1 MELRRELIL
10 TIALL
15 IVVNALLALGAVALL
30 ARIGP
35 AVAEVA
41 AAGGDDVLSRV
52 EATVTRLGSG
62 GAWAAVALGFVSFLG
77 SLGAIAL
84 LHRRILH
91 PVEEIHGAL
100 EAARTGDQL
109 RRAHV
114 TDAPFELRA
123 VAQAVNRMLDR
134 RMTDGTGAAERE
146 EEEAARRRPGGR

>member
-15 IVVNALLALGAVALL
+15 ILVNALLALGAVALL
-30 ARIGP
+30 ARLGP

-41 AAGGDDVLSRV
+41 AAGGDDVPARV
-52 EATVTRLGSG
+52 QETVTRLGSG

-100 EAARTGDQL
+100 EAARTGDRL

-134 RMTDGTGAAERE
+134 RMAEVPGEQERE
-146 EEEAARRRPGGR
+146 MDEAGGG